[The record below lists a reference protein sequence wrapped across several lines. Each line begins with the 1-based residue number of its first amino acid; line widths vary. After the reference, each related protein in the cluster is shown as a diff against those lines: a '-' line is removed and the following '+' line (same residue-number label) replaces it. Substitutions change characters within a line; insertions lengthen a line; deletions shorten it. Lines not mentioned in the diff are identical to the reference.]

1 MVELR
6 AFGGLGRFDS
16 WHRMVASFF
25 RPYFPELA
33 SNYLAAI
40 LVVTPPLIMAW
51 YWFFRIVLPTRKL
64 RREAQKSFL
73 KKIEMDNHVQVK
85 S

>member
-1 MVELR
+1 MV
-6 AFGGLGRFDS
+6 
-16 WHRMVASFF
+16 
-25 RPYFPELA
+25 

-64 RREAQKSFL
+64 RGEEQKAFL
-73 KKIEMDNHVQVK
+73 KKIEMDNHVQGK
-85 S
+85 P